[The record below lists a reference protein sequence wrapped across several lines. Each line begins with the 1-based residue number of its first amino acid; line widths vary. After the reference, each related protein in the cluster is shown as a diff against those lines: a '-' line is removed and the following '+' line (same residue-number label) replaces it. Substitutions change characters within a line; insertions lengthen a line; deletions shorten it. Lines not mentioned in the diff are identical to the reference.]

1 MKGSN
6 RANNRPHPVDLYI
19 KPCILQVETVLSFQS
34 HIYRNWA
41 WQGHW
46 RSQHHTDHI
55 LCHCTVQQ
63 RFRDKSTSL
72 HLPWMR
78 VPWARPRGGRL
89 TYRQAE
95 GWRAWYFLIELGS
108 VCVPLLFVT
117 WRITWS
123 YLKPTSS
130 GHAQWPPSQLTV
142 SGWDSQESYY
152 THFTHEGTDK

>member
-63 RFRDKSTSL
+63 RFRDKKHIPPPAMDASAMSKAQ
-72 HLPWMR
+72 R
-78 VPWARPRGGRL
+78 
-89 TYRQAE
+89 RQANLQA
-95 GWRAWYFLIELGS
+95 GWRLEGVVFLNRTGQRVCAPFVRGMKDYLILFKAYIFRACS
-108 VCVPLLFVT
+108 VASFAADCLRV
-117 WRITWS
+117 R
-123 YLKPTSS
+123 
-130 GHAQWPPSQLTV
+130 
-142 SGWDSQESYY
+142 
-152 THFTHEGTDK
+152 